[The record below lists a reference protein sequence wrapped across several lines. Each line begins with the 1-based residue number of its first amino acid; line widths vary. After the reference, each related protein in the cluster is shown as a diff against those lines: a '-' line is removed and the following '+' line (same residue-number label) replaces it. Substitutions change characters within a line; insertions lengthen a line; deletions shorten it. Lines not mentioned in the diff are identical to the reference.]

1 MLTKIIL
8 KILKQN
14 DLCVSD
20 VLKKSL
26 LHEQSFFSS
35 SGRIFKG
42 IIEIR
47 KFRRCVSQ
55 ELKYRI
61 KNLESIQ
68 LLNNMCLLVFA
79 FVYLLMEEENVH
91 RCILHVYSN
100 KLLENDSVAEV
111 STSTKA

>member
-8 KILKQN
+8 EILKQN

-68 LLNNMCLLVFA
+68 LLNNMCLLVFCLRIPINGGRKCTQMYITC
-79 FVYLLMEEENVH
+79 V
-91 RCILHVYSN
+91 
-100 KLLENDSVAEV
+100 
-111 STSTKA
+111 

>member
-8 KILKQN
+8 EILKQN

-26 LHEQSFFSS
+26 LHEQSFSHHLGEF
-35 SGRIFKG
+35 FKV

-68 LLNNMCLLVFA
+68 LLNNMCLLVF
-79 FVYLLMEEENVH
+79 
-91 RCILHVYSN
+91 CLHIPINGGRKCTQMYITCV
-100 KLLENDSVAEV
+100 
-111 STSTKA
+111 

>member
-8 KILKQN
+8 EILKQN

-20 VLKKSL
+20 VLKKVFYMNSHFL
-26 LHEQSFFSS
+26 IILENFY
-35 SGRIFKG
+35 KV

-68 LLNNMCLLVFA
+68 LLNNMCLLVFCLRIPINGGRKCTQMYITC
-79 FVYLLMEEENVH
+79 V
-91 RCILHVYSN
+91 
-100 KLLENDSVAEV
+100 
-111 STSTKA
+111 